1 MKTRVVYTIIFLI
14 TLIYSPPLK
23 ATPNLW
29 TNYQTIMWIGDTPF
43 KNKEKIPLFFE
54 RMREMGVTAISI
66 QSWGDP
72 AIAITN
78 NFNYYVE
85 NIINRGLCLKWNSK
99 VTNWEKFIREW
110 MSTRSESD
118 FIRDYCLDDPQWKNW
133 AAQEMEKVVKR
144 NINKNPL
151 AYNIR
156 DELSVTVSAN
166 PFDYDFNP
174 ITIQAFISWLKSIY
188 GTLDNLNKEWET
200 DFKSWNDV
208 KPFSTD
214 LIKNRMASGQPKP
227 QGKPDWQALQ
237 RVKFDPVKAQNER
250 TRWNFSPWCDFRTY
264 MDISL
269 SKALA
274 DIRAAA
280 KAIDP
285 ATPVGI
291 EGTQM
296 PHAFGGY
303 DLWRLSQVLDWVEP
317 YDIGN
322 SREIFGSFMN
332 GKLFL
337 TTVFEKETQPALR
350 RLWHLLLSG
359 DRGCI
364 IWWSEDCIDW
374 TNPDYPLTQ
383 KAKALSPALKEITSP
398 LARIFLNAHPIRDPI
413 AILYSQPSIQVDW
426 LIESTVDG
434 ATWVRRFSS
443 YEASHNR
450 MAKVRN
456 SWIKLFQDLGFTPF
470 FISTDQIVKGLL
482 DKNISILVLPTAIA
496 LSNNEIKAID
506 DFINDSTRP
515 KLVFS
520 DGTPGL
526 FDEHGK
532 LRATAPLG
540 KYFPL
545 SYSSDISYCIN
556 STSKKLTSL
565 KGDISSYGVARL
577 KNPPS
582 LEWLK
587 WVKECLNLSSPKP
600 ISQDIIC
607 PYETRTRIFKYKLG
621 DARLYA
627 FERGID
633 YHMSE
638 ELKQAG
644 GNESLQIPVRLT
656 ASLVE
661 GGHIYD
667 LRQRKYLGYSDK
679 IEFVLD
685 PWKPSLFAVLNQRL
699 NSENDIIKHLLNLQ
713 D

>member
-1 MKTRVVYTIIFLI
+1 MNQRI
-14 TLIYSPPLK
+14 TVTLFIALAGICPSAL
-23 ATPNLW
+23 AADSNIW
-29 TNYQTIMWIGDTPF
+29 TNYQTIIWVGDSPF
-43 KNKEKIPLFFE
+43 KNKEKIPLFFN
-54 RMREMGVTAISI
+54 RMKELGVTAVSI
-66 QSWGDP
+66 NSWGDP
-72 AIAITN
+72 SVAITN

-99 VTNWEKFIREW
+99 VTDWDKFIRKW
-110 MSTRSESD
+110 MADRSESD

-133 AAQEMEKVVKR
+133 AAQEMERVVKR
-144 NINKNPL
+144 NLNKNPL

-174 ITIQAFISWLKSIY
+174 IAIQAFVSWLKSVY

-214 LIKNRMASGQPKP
+214 LIKNRMASGQSKP

-237 RVKFDPVKAQNER
+237 RVKFDPVKSRNEL

-269 SKALA
+269 AKALV
-274 DIRAAA
+274 DIRFAA
-280 KAIDP
+280 KSLDP
-285 ATPVGI
+285 TTPVGI

-303 DLWRLSQVLDWVEP
+303 DLWRLSRVLDWVEP

-337 TTVFEKETQPALR
+337 TTVFEKETNPAFR

-374 TNPDYPLTQ
+374 NNPEFPLTQ
-383 KAKALSPALKEITSP
+383 KAKNLAPVLKELTSP
-398 LARIFLNAHPIRDPI
+398 LAQIFLRAKPVRDPI

-456 SWIKLFQDLGFTPF
+456 SWLKIFQDLGFTPF
-470 FISTDQIVKGLL
+470 FISSEQLENL
-482 DKNISILVLPTAIA
+482 DNNIKVLILPVSLA
-496 LSNNEIKAID
+496 LSDREISSVENLIQ
-506 DFINDSTRP
+506 ISTRHRCI
-515 KLVFS
+515 FS

-532 LRATAPLG
+532 LRSSPALE
-540 KYFPL
+540 KYFPP
-545 SYSSDISYCIN
+545 SNSSDTSYCIN
-556 STSKKLTSL
+556 SLNKRLSVF
-565 KGDISSYGVARL
+565 KGDISSYSSARL
-577 KNPPS
+577 KTPPV
-582 LEWLK
+582 LDWTR
-587 WVKECLNLSSPKP
+587 WVRDCLNSAMQDELAREVSCP
-600 ISQDIIC
+600 I
-607 PYETRTRIFKYKLG
+607 ETRTRIFRYKLG
-621 DARLYA
+621 EARLYA

-644 GNESLQIPVRLT
+644 GNESLEIPVQVTAKLT
-656 ASLVE
+656 D
-661 GGHIYD
+661 GGHIYN
-667 LRQRKYLGYSDK
+667 LRTEKYLGFSDK
-679 IEFVLD
+679 LEFTLD
-685 PWKPSLFAVLNQRL
+685 PWKPALFAVLKNKIA
-699 NSENDIIKHLLNLQ
+699 SESEIIKHLLSVR

>member
-1 MKTRVVYTIIFLI
+1 MNLRVTISLFISLAG
-14 TLIYSPPLK
+14 LCPSAMYADSS
-23 ATPNLW
+23 LW
-29 TNYQTIMWIGDTPF
+29 TNYQTIMWVGDSPF
-43 KNKEKIPLFFE
+43 KNKEKIPLFFN
-54 RMREMGVTAISI
+54 RMKELGVTAVSIS
-66 QSWGDP
+66 SWGDP
-72 AIAITN
+72 SVAITN

-99 VTNWEKFIREW
+99 VTDWDKFIRGW
-110 MSTRSESD
+110 MATRSESD

-133 AAQEMEKVVKR
+133 AAQEMERVVKR
-144 NINKNPL
+144 NLNKNPL

-174 ITIQAFISWLKSIY
+174 IAIQAFVNWLKFVY

-200 DFKSWNDV
+200 DFRSWNDV

-214 LIKNRMASGQPKP
+214 LIKNRMASGQSKP

-237 RVKFDPVKAQNER
+237 RLKFDPVKSRNEL

-269 SKALA
+269 AKALA
-274 DIRAAA
+274 DIRSAA
-280 KAIDP
+280 KTLDP
-285 ATPVGI
+285 VTPVGI

-296 PHAFGGY
+296 PHAYGGY

-337 TTVFEKETQPALR
+337 TTVFEKETNPSFR

-374 TNPDYPLTQ
+374 NNPEYPLTQ
-383 KAKALSPALKEITSP
+383 KAKNLAPVLKELTSP
-398 LARIFLNAHPIRDPI
+398 IAQIFLRANPVRDPI

-456 SWIKLFQDLGFTPF
+456 SWLKIFQDLGFTPF
-470 FISTDQIVKGLL
+470 FISSEQMENL
-482 DKNISILVLPTAIA
+482 DNNIKVLILPTSLAMSEKELRSVENLIQ
-496 LSNNEIKAID
+496 
-506 DFINDSTRP
+506 DSTRHRCI
-515 KLVFS
+515 FS

-532 LRATAPLG
+532 LRSSPALE
-540 KYFPL
+540 KYFPP
-545 SYSSDISYCIN
+545 SNSSDTSYCIN
-556 STSKKLTSL
+556 SLNKRLSVF
-565 KGDISSYGVARL
+565 KGDISSYSLARL
-577 KNPPS
+577 KTPPA
-582 LEWLK
+582 LDWTI
-587 WVKECLNLSSPKP
+587 WVRDCLNSSIPNELPQEVSCP
-600 ISQDIIC
+600 I
-607 PYETRTRIFKYKLG
+607 ETRTRIFRYTLG
-621 DARLYA
+621 EARLYA

-633 YHMSE
+633 YNMSE

-644 GNESLQIPVRLT
+644 GNESLEIPVQIT
-656 ASLVE
+656 ARFTE
-661 GGHIYD
+661 GGHIYN
-667 LRQRKYLGYSDK
+667 LRDQKYLGNSDK
-679 IEFVLD
+679 LEFTLD
-685 PWKPSLFAVLNQRL
+685 PWKPALFAVLKNKIA
-699 NSENDIIKHLLNLQ
+699 SETEIIKYLLSVR